1 MIEFKEPRV
10 TDVLYT
16 VAHNEYVKITNED
29 NELLYVGPV
38 SLVFEKGNNKLRLKL
53 YKYRVLIISTDKE
66 NYIINMEVELI

>member
-16 VAHNEYVKITNED
+16 IASNEYVKITTED

-38 SLVFEKGNNKLRLKL
+38 SLVFEKGSNKLRMKL
-53 YKYRVLIISTDKE
+53 YKYEVLNMSTDKE
-66 NYIINMEVELI
+66 NYIIDMEVKLI

>member
-1 MIEFKEPRV
+1 MVEFKEPRV

-38 SLVFEKGNNKLRLKL
+38 SLVFEKGSNKLRMKL
-53 YKYRVLIISTDKE
+53 YKYEVLNMSTDKE
-66 NYIINMEVELI
+66 NYIIDMEVKLI